1 MVVLHLFRFI
11 KNMKNILFAV
21 CFLILGNQLIWSQ
34 KKEDKTRIITLSG
47 AITEIV
53 CSLGFEKQIVGRDV
67 TGSYPATLTAKDL
80 GHVRSVS
87 IESVLALKPTLI
99 LASEKDMN
107 PDLAS
112 RLKASGIKT
121 HILKQELS
129 IQGTK
134 NLITEI
140 AAILGAKNH
149 KELISKIDKSLSAVK
164 PLKKAPKILFVYARG
179 ANMMMVS
186 GKDTPVDK
194 MITIA
199 GGQNAVT
206 GFGDYKPLTPE
217 ALLSANPD
225 YILFF
230 DSGLK
235 SLGGVEGALKIDGIL
250 KTNAGRNKNII
261 SMDGALLSG
270 FGPRAGEGAATLNKL
285 ISG

>member
-1 MVVLHLFRFI
+1 
-11 KNMKNILFAV
+11 MKNLFTTI
-21 CFLILGNQLIWSQ
+21 CLIMIGSFTALAQ
-34 KKEDKTRIITLSG
+34 KQDNKARIVTLSG

-67 TGSYPATLTAKDL
+67 TSSYPATLTAKDL

-87 IESVLALKPTLI
+87 VESVLALKPTLI

-140 AAILGAKNH
+140 AAILGTKNY

-164 PLKKAPKILFVYARG
+164 PLKKAPKVLFVYARG

-194 MITIA
+194 MISIA
-199 GGQNAVT
+199 GGQNAVS
-206 GFGDYKPLTPE
+206 GFSDYKPLTPE
-217 ALLSANPD
+217 ALLTANPD

-235 SLGGVEGALKIDGIL
+235 SMGGIEGALKIDGIQ
-250 KTNAGRNKNII
+250 KTNAGKNKNII
-261 SMDGALLSG
+261 AMDGALLSG

-285 ISG
+285 ISGNVK